1 MRSLN
6 ARLLIAAS
14 IVLVAF
20 LGLTGFALDQ
30 AFRRSALTAVQDRL
44 QAQVYMLLSAASFR
58 AAEARMMPKTLP
70 DPRLST
76 PSSGLYAQ
84 VARHEGKSNRL
95 IWRSASLLGL
105 TLPVS
110 PAGTPGVPQFDRV
123 RASDRTPLF
132 MLSFTV
138 RYELRKGN
146 PRLYTVEVAETT
158 QGYNDQVRI
167 FRQSLWG
174 WLAAA
179 AAGLLAMQALILRW
193 GLTPLRR
200 VAAEVIEVESGRQP
214 EISGDYPRELQ
225 GLVINLN
232 ALIRNSKAHLE
243 RYRRALGDL
252 AHSFKTPLAVLRG
265 AAEGDSGL
273 AGLRTTVSEQV
284 DRLDRTV
291 AYQLHRAA
299 ASGRSAMATPIA
311 VEPVVVKI
319 VQSLNK
325 VYGDR
330 RLKLAADVSHG
341 VEFYGD
347 EGDLME
353 IIGNLADNACKWAR
367 TQVVI
372 RARTG
377 PAEAGGRPGLIIE
390 VEDDGPGIPR
400 EQSEAIFKR
409 GYRVDTA
416 VEGHGIG
423 LAIVKELV
431 EQVFNGELRLADAAL
446 GGTRVIARMKF

>member
-30 AFRRSALTAVQDRL
+30 AFRKSALTAVQDRL

-58 AAEARMMPKTLP
+58 AAEKHMLPDTLP

-84 VARHEGKSNRL
+84 MARHAGSTDRL

-110 PAGTPGVPQFDRV
+110 PPGTPGVPRFDRAM
-123 RASDRTPLF
+123 ASDRTPLF

-138 RYELRKGN
+138 RYELKKGS
-146 PRLYTVEVAETT
+146 PRVYTVQVAETT

-174 WLAAA
+174 WLAAV

-193 GLTPLRR
+193 GLSPLRR
-200 VAAEVIEVESGRQP
+200 VAAEVIEVESGRQA
-214 EISGDYPRELQ
+214 EIGGGYPRELQ

-252 AHSFKTPLAVLRG
+252 AHSFKTPLAVLRS

-273 AGLRTTVSEQV
+273 PDLRATVSEQV

-299 ASGRSAMATPIA
+299 ASGRSAMAKPIA
-311 VEPVVVKI
+311 VEPVVAKV

-325 VYGDR
+325 VYAER
-330 RLKLAADVSHG
+330 RLQLHAEVVRG
-341 VEFYGD
+341 VDFYGD
-347 EGDLME
+347 EGDLLE

-367 TQVVI
+367 RQVVI
-372 RARTG
+372 RARTL
-377 PAEAGGRPGLIIE
+377 ASERGGRPGLVIE

-400 EQSEAIFKR
+400 EQSEAIFTR
-409 GYRVDTA
+409 GYRADTA

-431 EQVFNGELRLADAAL
+431 EQVFNGELSLSKSAL
-446 GGTRVIARMKF
+446 GGTKVVAELRF